1 MTYGLAWAQKPAIW
15 IVTTDSGPVYREVAD
30 TVRGEIDRV
39 LPDAVQWVVVP
50 AQQIDVS
57 APAPKMIITVGSGAL
72 AAVAALP
79 ADVTAPVL
87 ATLLP
92 RLAFDR
98 ELGRATKKLTASA
111 IVLDQPPVRQAALI
125 RAALPGA
132 RQVGLL
138 LGPESRQMLL
148 PLRSALQD
156 YGFSVHAEDIGQR
169 GMFAA
174 LQGILDD
181 SDVVLAIADPAVFNS
196 ETISAVLTAG
206 YRRQVPLVA
215 FSPAY
220 VKAGS
225 LLGLYATPSQVGRAA
240 AEATRAML
248 AGAPLPIPAAPREF
262 SIDLNAAVARSLGLS
277 LREDEMRRRM
287 GATERK
293 P

>member
-1 MTYGLAWAQKPAIW
+1 M
-15 IVTTDSGPVYREVAD
+15 TDSGPVYREVAD
-30 TVRGEIDRV
+30 TVRVEIERA
-39 LPDAVQWVVVP
+39 LPGAVQWVVVP
-50 AQQIDVS
+50 APQIDVS
-57 APAPKMIITVGSGAL
+57 APSPKMIITVGSGAL

-79 ADVTAPVL
+79 ADISAPVL

-98 ELGRATKKLTASA
+98 ELGRAAKKLIASA
-111 IVLDQPPVRQAALI
+111 IVLDQPPARQAALI

-148 PLRSALQD
+148 PLRSALHEH
-156 YGFSVHAEDIGQR
+156 GFSVHAEDIGQR

-174 LQGILDD
+174 LQSILDD
-181 SDVVLAIADPAVFNS
+181 SDVVLAVADPAVFNS
-196 ETISAVLTAG
+196 ETIGAVLTAG

-240 AEATRAML
+240 AEAVRTIL

-277 LREDEMRRRM
+277 LREEEMRRRM
-287 GATERK
+287 GATERT